1 MTPTEAQKVIKVLV
15 VDDSQAEQLLLTH
28 LLAGDPRISVI
39 GTAGNGRE
47 ALEFLKHMQPDIIT
61 MDLNM
66 PELDGL
72 STTRE
77 IMAHK
82 PVPII
87 IVTVDR
93 SLTTASQALLLIEAG
108 AVAVIEKPF
117 TADEARQEELTSD
130 LLRLVRNLSQVKL
143 VHRHPLYLPANR
155 SSARNIEGEVAQPMP
170 LTRVVPQVPSATPV
184 KDVDLTRSYR
194 CIAMG
199 ASTGGPPVLKFLVDS
214 LPDPLEVPVFIAQ
227 HMSPGFTEGFS
238 HWLQKGVKH
247 PVVIPTHGQRY
258 RAGCIYMTPCNRLM
272 GVDGNGFIILTPSMQ
287 KDYGFNSVTYLFT
300 SIAREFGAG
309 SLAVLLTGMGT
320 DGASALKDLR
330 DLGALTIA
338 QDVQSSVV
346 HGMPGEAIRLNGASM
361 IMSPEQIAR
370 LINQVSL
377 RL

>member
-143 VHRHPLYLPANR
+143 VHRHPSFL
-155 SSARNIEGEVAQPMP
+155 
-170 LTRVVPQVPSATPV
+170 PV
-184 KDVDLTRSYR
+184 KSKPGTDLETKTSQLVPLPKLEKQTAFAPAAEAELNRTYR

-238 HWLQKGVKH
+238 HWLQKGVRH

-309 SLAVLLTGMGT
+309 SIAVLLTGMGT